1 MTTTRH
7 LTLPGGFTA
16 AGVACGIKPSGRNDL
31 AILAAEKD
39 IPAAIVTTSN
49 QIVGAPILYDR
60 DILPR
65 GYGRMRGMVVN
76 AGNSNVCTGKAGLA
90 DAHTMARLTA
100 RHLDTTAERILV
112 ASTGV
117 IGHRLPMAKVRA
129 GIAAAAEALSTRND
143 AAALQAIMTTD
154 TREKSAVVQL
164 TLAGKAVTLAGVIKG
179 AGMIAPSLA
188 TMIALITTD
197 ATIAPS
203 ALHRLL
209 KATCQ
214 KTFNAATIDNDQSTS
229 DIVAA
234 FASGQA
240 DTPSFRPGTRD
251 AKRFAA
257 ALDELCGELARAM
270 ARDGEGA
277 TRLIEI
283 NVGRARSDRQAEQA
297 AKTVA
302 NSLLVKTAIHGCDPN
317 WGRIAMALGNS
328 PAEVRPDRLTI
339 TLNGTRV
346 FTRGKPASFDDAKL
360 SASMKQAQ
368 TITIDCDLGLARG
381 SYTAWTCDLSR
392 DYIAINADYTT

>member
-1 MTTTRH
+1 
-7 LTLPGGFTA
+7 
-16 AGVACGIKPSGRNDL
+16 
-31 AILAAEKD
+31 
-39 IPAAIVTTSN
+39 
-49 QIVGAPILYDR
+49 
-60 DILPR
+60 
-65 GYGRMRGMVVN
+65 MRGMVVN
-76 AGNSNVCTGKAGLA
+76 AGNSNVCTGKAGLT
-90 DAHTMARLTA
+90 DAKTMARLTG
-100 RHLDTTAERILV
+100 RHLSVPPEKILV

-117 IGHRLPMAKVRA
+117 IGHRLPMDKVRT
-129 GIAAAAEALSTRND
+129 GIDAAAGTLSTRND

-164 TLAGKAVTLAGVIKG
+164 TLAGKAVTLAGVVKG

-188 TMIALITTD
+188 TMIAMITTD
-197 ATIAPS
+197 AAIAPS

-209 KATCQ
+209 KSVCHR
-214 KTFNAATIDNDQSTS
+214 TFNAATIDNDQSTS

-240 DTPSFRPGTRD
+240 DTGPIRPASSDGRT
-251 AKRFAA
+251 FAS
-257 ALDELCGELARAM
+257 ALEELCGQLARAM

-283 NVGRARSDRQAEQA
+283 NVSRARSDTQAAHA

-328 PAEVRPDRLTI
+328 PAEVLPHKLTI
-339 TLNGTRV
+339 RLNGTKV
-346 FTRGKPASFDDAKL
+346 FTRGKPAPFDEATL
-360 SASMKQAQ
+360 SASMRQSQ
-368 TITIDCDLGLARG
+368 TVTIDCDLALATG

-392 DYIAINADYTT
+392 DYVTINADYTT